1 MGSGSSKKASED
13 RPQGGIKGHV
23 QNGNTRKTI
32 PSEHGR
38 EDGKERGGDKRQKRE
53 SLSVANEN
61 TGRKSPYWQT
71 ESDFSMSRTVDAEVN
86 ILTGELDEALRDSRQ
101 YTGGRQPANARRKP
115 HAGDTNN
122 YQTSNT
128 LTVKNNR
135 NADRREKSL
144 TPEGRTRISPRVGKD
159 PEGTGDD
166 SGVENYSPEVDNDI
180 EDTLAPSYQM
190 QRPLPVDVERFKAVN
205 KNKQFIFDTE
215 NTTTTTTTT
224 ENNNTS
230 DTGLYS
236 NQRLAPPSPDGHRS
250 SNDPSP
256 DFIEAP
262 VEYNESEEDLMKEIE
277 SNF

>member
-13 RPQGGIKGHV
+13 RPQGGVKGHV

-32 PSEHGR
+32 PPEHGR
-38 EDGKERGGDKRQKRE
+38 EEGKERGGDKRQKRE

-71 ESDFSMSRTVDAEVN
+71 ESDFSMARTVDAEVN

-115 HAGDTNN
+115 HAGDSND
-122 YQTSNT
+122 YLTSNT
-128 LTVKNNR
+128 LAVKNNR

-180 EDTLAPSYQM
+180 EDTLAPSYQ
-190 QRPLPVDVERFKAVN
+190 
-205 KNKQFIFDTE
+205 KQFIFDTE

-236 NQRLAPPSPDGHRS
+236 KQRLAPPSPDGHRS
-250 SNDPSP
+250 SNDTSP
-256 DFIEAP
+256 DYIEAP

>member
-1 MGSGSSKKASED
+1 MGTGSSKKSPETV
-13 RPQGGIKGHV
+13 PQKAVKGHV

-32 PSEHGR
+32 PADHGR
-38 EDGKERGGDKRQKRE
+38 EDGKERSGEKRQKRGSRSQSIASE
-53 SLSVANEN
+53 Q

-71 ESDFSMSRTVDAEVN
+71 ESDFSVTRTVDAEVN
-86 ILTGELDEALRDSRQ
+86 ILTGELDEALRDTRQ
-101 YTGGRQPANARRKP
+101 YTGGRQPASARRN
-115 HAGDTNN
+115 HTGD
-122 YQTSNT
+122 SNR
-128 LTVKNNR
+128 LAVKNHR
-135 NADRREKSL
+135 NAAQRENSL

-166 SGVENYSPEVDNDI
+166 SGVENYSPEIDNDI

-205 KNKQFIFDTE
+205 KNKQSQDIFNNE
-215 NTTTTTTTT
+215 YTTTTTTT
-224 ENNNTS
+224 ENNNTN
-230 DTGLYS
+230 DTSLYS
-236 NQRLAPPSPDGHRS
+236 KQRLAPPSPDGHRS

-256 DFIEAP
+256 DYMTVEAP